1 MNRDIILTWTKAIL
15 TICTQQ
21 SLILYYQSHC
31 VKLLKEA
38 RVIQTCVQFDD
49 KTTNQSSKLKQEKKK
64 RKTLKKFLGSVSF
77 NLKIFKTLRHHRLN

>member
-15 TICTQQ
+15 TVCAQQ
-21 SLILYYQSHC
+21 SFILYYQSHR

-49 KTTNQSSKLKQEKKK
+49 KTTNQSSKLKKEK
-64 RKTLKKFLGSVSF
+64 RKEK
-77 NLKIFKTLRHHRLN
+77 H